1 LKVSSLIEE
10 EMKIILRSVL
20 VTFMLLMLVA
30 TVVTVSAMPQSPQQD
45 PSPTPAQD
53 PITMLNLTPEQ
64 RQKIRAI
71 RAESKE
77 ERATIIERVKSSN
90 EALERTL
97 DADNPNEEEVEL
109 RLRDLAAAQAASTR
123 MRVLQELRIRRVL
136 TPEQIAKW
144 RTIRLE
150 AAAQRRREVQEQRRQ
165 NGNGLGPNQ
174 KNGLA
179 PMLNRRNQQNAR
191 P

>member
-1 LKVSSLIEE
+1 
-10 EMKIILRSVL
+10 MKRMLRIGR
-20 VTFMLLMLVA
+20 VTFMLLMFLAAVG
-30 TVVTVSAMPQSPQQD
+30 TVSAMPQNPQQD
-45 PSPTPAQD
+45 PSPAPVQD

-71 RAESKE
+71 RAENKE
-77 ERATIIERVKSSN
+77 ERATIIERVRSSN

-97 DADNPNEEEVEL
+97 DADNPDEAEVEL
-109 RLRDLAAAQAASTR
+109 RLKDLAAAQAASNR
-123 MRVLQELRIRRVL
+123 MRVLQELKIRRVL

-150 AAAQRRREVQEQRRQ
+150 AAQRRREVQEQRRE
-165 NGNGLGPNQ
+165 NGNGLAPNQ

-179 PMLNRRNQQNAR
+179 PMLNRRNQQLRNAR

>member
-1 LKVSSLIEE
+1 
-10 EMKIILRSVL
+10 MKRILRNGL
-20 VTFMLLMLVA
+20 VPLILLMFLTTA
-30 TVVTVSAMPQSPQQD
+30 GTVSAMPQNPQQD
-45 PSPTPAQD
+45 PSSAPVQD

-71 RAESKE
+71 RAENKE

-90 EALERTL
+90 EALERAL
-97 DADNPNEEEVEL
+97 DVDNPNEAEVEL
-109 RLRDLAAAQAASTR
+109 RLRDLAVAQAASTR
-123 MRVLQELRIRRVL
+123 MRVLQELKIRRVL

-144 RTIRLE
+144 REIRLE
-150 AAAQRRREVQEQRRQ
+150 AAAQRRREVQERRE
-165 NGNGLGPNQ
+165 NGNGLAPNQ

-179 PMLNRRNQQNAR
+179 PMLNRRNQQLRNAR

>member
-1 LKVSSLIEE
+1 
-10 EMKIILRSVL
+10 MLRIGP
-20 VTFMLLMLVA
+20 VTFMLLMFLLV
-30 TVVTVSAMPQSPQQD
+30 VGTVSAMPQNPPQDQSPA
-45 PSPTPAQD
+45 PAQD

-71 RAESKE
+71 RAENKE
-77 ERATIIERVKSSN
+77 ERAIIIERVRSSN

-123 MRVLQELRIRRVL
+123 MRVFQELKIRRVL

-144 RTIRLE
+144 HEIRLE

-174 KNGLA
+174 RNGLA
-179 PMLNRRNQQNAR
+179 PMLNRRNQQPRNAR